1 MTASDFSAFLAHMG
15 WSDYTAAREL
25 GSARNSIIAWR
36 KRGAPLY
43 VALACA
49 ALANG
54 LPAWRAP

>member
-1 MTASDFSAFLAHMG
+1 MTASDFSAFLTHMD

-25 GSARNSIIAWR
+25 GAARNSIIAWR

-49 ALANG
+49 ALAKG
-54 LPAWRAP
+54 LLPWRPS